1 MGERKALSRLAERPG
16 ESVVWVRAERLS
28 ERESTGRFRGRRER
42 KRRISALRER
52 RLWWR
57 WEAEAA
63 SGLAERSGVSERW
76 QTGWLREG
84 EGWEASWLGEA
95 FGESEG

>member
-1 MGERKALSRLAERPG
+1 VLGMRAFCWLAKSSSEGKGR
-16 ESVVWVRAERLS
+16 VRAL
-28 ERESTGRFRGRRER
+28 GQRRWR
-42 KRRISALRER
+42 
-52 RLWWR
+52 R